1 MEIPPKRVTL
11 LDRIAKWGQHG
22 VRPELLLQQPSQG
35 YRTDKATA
43 AVAMHAHTQALSHAA
58 EVQPPPLRIPQ
69 FDTRPTAF
77 HLNQH

>member
-1 MEIPPKRVTL
+1 MEIPPKRMTL

-22 VRPELLLQQPSQG
+22 VRPELLLQQQQQQQQPSQG

-58 EVQPPPLRIPQ
+58 KVPSLIPEQ
-69 FDTRPTAF
+69 QYSTD
-77 HLNQH
+77 

>member
-22 VRPELLLQQPSQG
+22 VRPELLLQQQQQQPSQG

-43 AVAMHAHTQALSHAA
+43 AGAMHAHTQALSHAA
-58 EVQPPPLRIPQ
+58 KVPSLIPEQ
-69 FDTRPTAF
+69 QYATD
-77 HLNQH
+77 